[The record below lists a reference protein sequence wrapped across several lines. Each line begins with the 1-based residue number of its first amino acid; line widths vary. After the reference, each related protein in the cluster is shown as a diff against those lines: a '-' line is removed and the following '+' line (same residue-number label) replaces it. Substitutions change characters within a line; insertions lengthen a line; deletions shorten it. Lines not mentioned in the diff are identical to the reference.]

1 VLGHG
6 TGSGLSNRSMNHA
19 GPLHASPRD
28 MPCPIRRAQMEAVR
42 DGAAGTS
49 AGAAA
54 GVRLHR
60 VSIQEWR
67 LYTRA
72 FVLRLPLHRSL
83 PIAFWL
89 ALGRLLG
96 WRAPV
101 PQVRRR
107 VIRRAA
113 PAPAGCCLSC
123 STFVSSARS
132 ASGWAAAAAPRC
144 RAPLPARGW
153 PPAGPARARVR
164 AEMHAELH
172 P

>member
-1 VLGHG
+1 
-6 TGSGLSNRSMNHA
+6 
-19 GPLHASPRD
+19 
-28 MPCPIRRAQMEAVR
+28 MEAVQ
-42 DGAAGTS
+42 DGP

-113 PAPAGCCLSC
+113 PQRPRLRLDMSGLDL
-123 STFVSSARS
+123 RS
-132 ASGWAAAAAPRC
+132 QI
-144 RAPLPARGW
+144 
-153 PPAGPARARVR
+153 
-164 AEMHAELH
+164 
-172 P
+172 

>member
-1 VLGHG
+1 MC
-6 TGSGLSNRSMNHA
+6 TSGAAVRGWVHRTS
-19 GPLHASPRD
+19 GPLAGRLAVVIRAEPGGFQPQLAIRCRLTPVFQPYSPA
-28 MPCPIRRAQMEAVR
+28 RRAQMEAVQ
-42 DGAAGTS
+42 DGP

-113 PAPAGCCLSC
+113 PQRPRLRLDMSGLDL
-123 STFVSSARS
+123 RS
-132 ASGWAAAAAPRC
+132 QI
-144 RAPLPARGW
+144 
-153 PPAGPARARVR
+153 
-164 AEMHAELH
+164 
-172 P
+172 

>member
-1 VLGHG
+1 L
-6 TGSGLSNRSMNHA
+6 
-19 GPLHASPRD
+19 
-28 MPCPIRRAQMEAVR
+28 R
-42 DGAAGTS
+42 DGAAGTA

-113 PAPAGCCLSC
+113 PAPAGLHL
-123 STFVSSARS
+123 
-132 ASGWAAAAAPRC
+132 
-144 RAPLPARGW
+144 RAPNGAGHVTGAGVQRASMIHRLIIRCPSHGPSQRPAC
-153 PPAGPARARVR
+153 
-164 AEMHAELH
+164 L
-172 P
+172 